1 VPLSAHVPDLSSL
14 ELLVTVARTGSL
26 GAAGRELGLTQQA
39 VSARV
44 RTIERLI
51 GVPVVARGPRGSQL
65 TEPGALVVNWARA
78 VLAAAEELDAGI
90 AALRGERDAHLA
102 VASSLTVAEYLLP
115 SWLAALRTEQHAA
128 GTVPVTVRLAV
139 HNSEQ
144 VVALV
149 RAGEAG
155 VGFVEGP
162 EVPAGLSAQP
172 VGTDA
177 LVLVVAPGHR
187 WARRSRALPPAELA
201 GTPLVARE
209 AGSGTRRVLESALA
223 AALPPGTALAP
234 PALELSSTAAIRG
247 AVLAGAGAAVL
258 SDLAVRDDLTAGRL
272 VRVAV
277 QGLALRRVLRVVWV
291 GGPAPAGP
299 ARDLLR
305 IATRRIR

>member
-1 VPLSAHVPDLSSL
+1 MPLSAHVPELGSL
-14 ELLVTVARTGSL
+14 ELLLAVARTGSL

-51 GVPVVARGPRGSQL
+51 GVPIVARGPRGSQL
-65 TEPGALVVNWARA
+65 TESGALVADWARA
-78 VLAAAEELDAGI
+78 VLAAAEKLDAGI
-90 AALRGERDAHLA
+90 AALRGERDAHLT

-115 SWLAALRTEQHAA
+115 GWLAALRAA
-128 GTVPVTVRLAV
+128 QLASGTVPATVRLGV
-139 HNSEQ
+139 HNSER
-144 VVALV
+144 VAALV
-149 RAGEAG
+149 LAGEAG

-162 EVPAGLSAQP
+162 DVPAGLSAHP
-172 VGTDA
+172 VGTDE

-187 WARRSRALPPAELA
+187 WTRRSRPLRPAELA

-223 AALPPGTALAP
+223 AVLPAGTELTAP
-234 PALELSSTAAIRG
+234 TLELSSTASIRG

-258 SDLAVRDDLTAGRL
+258 SDLAVRDDLATGRL
-272 VRVAV
+272 VQVAV
-277 QGLALRRVLRVVWV
+277 EGLSLRRVLRGVWA
-291 GGPAPAGP
+291 GGPTPAGP

-305 IATRRIR
+305 IAGAPT